1 MKHSAI
7 IIMLAA
13 VSVACSHHSK
23 DKDDADRVMPVDVT
37 EVITDSVTIYKS
49 YPGTLSANRTVDVVA
64 QVSGRL
70 TGVMINGGEMVRKGQ
85 VLFTL
90 DPTLYAN
97 AVQEAQ
103 AALSQ
108 ATADY
113 SYAEEH
119 YNAVSRALQSNAVS
133 KMEVSQA
140 RSARDQALSSIH
152 NAQAALSTARTR
164 LGYCR
169 VTAPVSGHVSI
180 NTLSRGSYI
189 DGEASPVTLATI
201 YDDAVCLANFSIGDK
216 SFEQMFLSP
225 DATSEVDFTKVPVKF
240 SQTLP
245 HSYTANLSYIA
256 PSVDPSTGTINMQGT
271 VDNPYGE
278 LKSGMYLTISLPY
291 KVEKDAMLVL
301 DAAIST
307 DQSGKYMYVVDDS
320 SRVRSVPVTVGDL
333 VNDSLRVVSS
343 GLKPGDRY
351 VTQALLKVRDGM
363 SVKPVLRPAPSRQ
376 SATSASAVKK

>member
-7 IIMLAA
+7 VIMLAA
-13 VSVACSHHSK
+13 ASVACSHQSK
-23 DKDDADRVMPVDVT
+23 NDGTADRVMPVDVT
-37 EVITDSVTIYKS
+37 EVITDSVPLYKS
-49 YPGTLSANRTVDVVA
+49 YPGTLSANRTVNVVA

-70 TGVMINGGEMVRKGQ
+70 TGVMINGGEMVHKGQ
-85 VLFTL
+85 VLFTI
-90 DPTLYAN
+90 DPTLYNN

-108 ATADY
+108 AKADY

-119 YNAVSRALQSNAVS
+119 YNAVSNALQSNAVS

-140 RSARDQALSSIH
+140 RSARDQALSAIR

-169 VTAPVSGHVSI
+169 VTAPVNGHVSTNI
-180 NTLSRGSYI
+180 LSRGSYI

-225 DATSEVDFTKVPVKF
+225 DGTPKADLTKVPVKF

-256 PSVDPSTGTINMQGT
+256 PSVDPATGTISMQGT
-271 VDNPYGE
+271 IDNSYGE

-291 KVEKDAMLVL
+291 KVDKNAMLVL
-301 DAAIST
+301 DAAVST
-307 DQSGKYMYVVDDS
+307 DQSGKYMYIVDDS
-320 SRVRSVPVTVGDL
+320 SRVKSVPVTVGDL

-363 SVKPVLRPAPSRQ
+363 QVKPVLRKAPARPSTTAK
-376 SATSASAVKK
+376 SK